1 MERDMCAATP
11 RTILRALAAG
21 SLGLLAGTAALLAA
35 GCGGGGGGSAGSN
48 SSSFFLTDVKYGRL
62 VDDGGG
68 PRLVSPLTTVA
79 NDPITG
85 TVIPGSLQPLA
96 SGVDVDVL
104 QTLGIGPDYLP
115 LVVPR
120 NCVLQL
126 EFSAPVAAA
135 SLVADTLDAQGNV
148 LAPGSVQVRTGTGK
162 GVRVV
167 LSRPSANVVWV
178 DPIVGSSVGFPP
190 SPVDFGPDGAPRADT
205 TGFLKLVLPTGGAAT
220 IVSTRG
226 ATLGRRHDGI
236 GEPATPVGFNP
247 GNRVLD
253 FIAQNHLIPTG
264 ETFNGFLPDIAPPRI
279 LRTHA
284 YSKALDFAS
293 GDAATATT
301 ITDAAATFSTT
312 ARNGQGEWAGARL
325 VLRPGLPA
333 EETHVVLSDTSTVVT
348 IADSF
353 VQLPADGDEYRLER
367 AEFFEPDPANPID
380 PASFDPN
387 DPENANNGD
396 FARFVEALEVDGDGN
411 VIGPPRPMSD
421 PLPPFSILR
430 VHFNEPMAA
439 ESLGAYENFQARF
452 DPDQGAGSEL
462 LSQVVLDDTHMVASL
477 RPALVDPATGSARIV
492 GWGKGVKP
500 LQFQLSIVPKIEYLQ
515 LHMNTPE
522 LDDFLDLGFRGITDL
537 GGQPVAFPDSIFD
550 AADPLLTFTAKFTS
564 DESRSTQQPPPVVES
579 WGVIVHRM
587 QGRPKTGVDP
597 ATGVPGVKYVD
608 QANYYVPIADVNL
621 QANGY
626 LAGSPVVY
634 VQKIHDDFFPPPY
647 GQYGAFPLGAAYPL
661 ASFNTVGGAQPHDG
675 ARFQTVYRDQDCSP
689 SRDALAGT
697 LLDLYRLSWAP
708 IGGNVTTDAYD
719 NISVHCAHSTYRPMT
734 TQNGAGA
741 DFPLSGLTS
750 PFDYSTWE
758 ALVKTNTKPCTAD
771 CSYAE
776 GPNYWDTLVPV
787 VPPGTPY
794 KITQGSLFTPP
805 FDDHPYCPWPTFTTI
820 FQYNNGD
827 IPAQEKLLRKAIN
840 DNYTCFGAPPWLDRR
855 KYDSRPDYD
864 NLGGDSLLVE
874 YRIRPQTTNISRAN
888 GFTFSIGILIVQ
900 TPNFRVFSVGSP
912 GMTMNPDDMTVQE
925 SRCAIGNNSA
935 PSNSNNG
942 DNDRYFAAFDYVKTT
957 SIITSPFVRVYPS
970 TTSSPDFQPAI
981 VSPAP
986 SDQPEGTQVKLEFQ
1000 GANNNKGAGA
1010 TDLSTDVNIADGKGN
1025 LAFRATF
1032 VGNVTTLLLPNFD
1045 LIEIPYLR
1053 PLGD

>member
-1 MERDMCAATP
+1 MIAATP
-11 RTILRALAAG
+11 RTILHASVAR

-35 GCGGGGGGSAGSN
+35 GCGGGGGGGAGS
-48 SSSFFLTDVKYGRL
+48 SSSTFFLTDVKYGRL

-68 PRLVSPLTTVA
+68 PRLVSPLTTVS

-96 SGVDVDVL
+96 AGVDVDVL

-126 EFSAPVAAA
+126 EFSAPVDA
-135 SLVADTLDAQGNV
+135 SSLFTDIIDANGDI
-148 LAPGSVQVRTGTGK
+148 LGSGSVQVRTGTGK
-162 GVRVV
+162 GVPVV

-178 DPIVGSSVGFPP
+178 DPNVGSAVGFPP
-190 SPVDFGPDGAPRADT
+190 SPVDFGPDGEPRADT
-205 TGFLKLVLPTGGAAT
+205 TGFLKLVLPTGGPVIIA
-220 IVSTRG
+220 STRG
-226 ATLGRRHDGI
+226 ATLGPRPDRL
-236 GEPATPVGFNP
+236 GEPSAPVGFNP

-253 FIAQNHLIPTG
+253 FIAQNHLIATG
-264 ETFNGFLPDIAPPRI
+264 ETFNGFLPDIAAPRI
-279 LRTHA
+279 LRT
-284 YSKALDFAS
+284 YTYEKALDFAS
-293 GDAATATT
+293 GDASTTTT

-312 ARNGQGEWAGARL
+312 ARNGLGEWAGARL
-325 VLRPGLPA
+325 VLRPGLPT
-333 EETHVVLSDTSTVVT
+333 EEIHVVLSNTRTVVT

-353 VQLPADGDEYRLER
+353 VALPADGDVCRLER

-380 PASFDPN
+380 PNSYDPN

-396 FARFVEALEVDGDGN
+396 FARFVEAIEVDGNGN
-411 VIGPPRPMSD
+411 VVGTPRPMSD

-430 VHFNEPMAA
+430 VHFNEPMAY

-452 DPDQGAGSEL
+452 DPDPGAGAEV
-462 LSQVVLDDTHMVASL
+462 LSQVTLDDTHMVASL
-477 RPALVDPATGSARIV
+477 RPALVDPASASARIV
-492 GWGKGVKP
+492 GWGKGVKT
-500 LQFQLSIVPKIEYLQ
+500 LQFQLSIVPRIGYLQ
-515 LHMNTPE
+515 LKMNTPE
-522 LDDFLDLGFRGITDL
+522 LNDFLDLGFRGITDL
-537 GGQPVAFPDSIFD
+537 GGQPVAFPDSVFD
-550 AADPLLTFTAKFTS
+550 PADPRITFTAKFTS

-579 WGVIVHRM
+579 WSVIVHRM
-587 QGRPKTGVDP
+587 QGRPITGVDP
-597 ATGVPGVKYVD
+597 ATGEPGVKYVD
-608 QANYYVPIADVNL
+608 QENYYVPIADVNL

-661 ASFNTVGGAQPHDG
+661 ASYNTVGGPQPHDG

-689 SRDALAGT
+689 NRDALAGT

-708 IGGNVTTDAYD
+708 IGGNVTTDSYD
-719 NISVHCAHSTYRPMT
+719 NISVHCAHSSYRPMT
-734 TQNGAGA
+734 TQNGGGA
-741 DFPLSGLTS
+741 DFPQSGLSS
-750 PFDYSTWE
+750 PFDFPTWE
-758 ALVKTNTKPCTAD
+758 SLIPPNTKLCTAD
-771 CSYAE
+771 CSYTE
-776 GPNYWDTLVPV
+776 GPNYWDALIAV

-805 FDDHPYCPWPTFTTI
+805 FDDHPYCPWPVFTTI

-827 IPAQEKLLRKAIN
+827 IPKEEKALRQAIN
-840 DNYTCFGAPPWLDRR
+840 AQYDCYGAPPWIDRR

-864 NLGGDSLLVE
+864 NLGGDSLLIE
-874 YRIRPQTTNISRAN
+874 YRIRPQTTNITRAN
-888 GFTFSIGILIVQ
+888 GFTFSIGILI
-900 TPNFRVFSVGSP
+900 TSMPKFRVWSVGSP
-912 GMTMNPDDMTVQE
+912 GLTMDPDDMAVQE
-925 SRCAIGNNSA
+925 SRCAIGTNSA
-935 PSNSNNG
+935 PSNDLNG
-942 DNDRYFAAFDYVKTT
+942 DNDRYFVAFDYVKTT
-957 SIITSPFVRVYPS
+957 SIITSPYVRVYPS

-986 SDQPEGTQVKLEFQ
+986 SDQPEGTQVTLEFQ
-1000 GANNNKGAGA
+1000 GANNNKGAGP